1 MGFKPLPLLDSPDLP
16 LWMVLKS
23 NYRLVII
30 VIDYRAYHVHS
41 AIVSSKVVEAVDL
54 TFRIRIVTLRNP
66 DFC

>member
-1 MGFKPLPLLDSPDLP
+1 
-16 LWMVLKS
+16 MVLKS

-54 TFRIRIVTLRNP
+54 KFRIRIVS
-66 DFC
+66 